1 MELSLLRPVAPDA
14 LISEE
19 EYEKDEYLPYWADL
33 WPASRALADV
43 LPAELAGQR
52 VVELGCGLGV
62 PSLVAAARGAL
73 VTATDWSE
81 DAIALLHRNAGR
93 NELELNA
100 VVHDWRDEW
109 PAGSFDLAIA
119 SDIVYELRYVE
130 PLAALLP
137 QLAPTALLGL
147 GARPYE
153 MWLLELLDYEHVT
166 DRVVR
171 VSGSRASVD
180 GGEG

>member
-1 MELSLLRPVAPDA
+1 VELSLLRPVAPDA

-19 EYEKDEYLPYWADL
+19 EYAKDEYLPYWADL

-43 LPAELAGQR
+43 LPVDLLGQR

-81 DAIALLHRNAGR
+81 DAIALLRRNAGR
-93 NELELNA
+93 NGLDVKA
-100 VVHDWRDEW
+100 VVHDWRDDW
-109 PAGSFDLAIA
+109 PEGRFDLAIA

-130 PLAALLP
+130 PLAMLLP

-171 VSGSRASVD
+171 VSFPGASAN
-180 GGEG
+180 GGGG

>member
-19 EYEKDEYLPYWADL
+19 EFAKDEYLPYWADL
-33 WPASRALADV
+33 WPASRLLAEV
-43 LPAELAGQR
+43 LPTELLGQH

-81 DAIALLHRNAGR
+81 DAIALLRRNSER
-93 NELELNA
+93 NGLDLNA
-100 VVHDWRDEW
+100 VVHDWRDAW
-109 PAGSFDLAIA
+109 PEERFDLAIA

-130 PLAALLP
+130 PLALLLP
-137 QLAPTALLGL
+137 RLAPTALLGL

-153 MWLLELLDYEHVT
+153 MWLLELLDYDHVT

-171 VSGSRASVD
+171 VSFPSASIVGS
-180 GGEG
+180 GG